1 MIRLVVLC
9 ERASRSVIIMT
20 NEEISFLFEWLTED
34 FFKFQVTRI
43 CDRILKNSIHGLPDC
58 ALTGHD
64 CITFSRN
71 KMYAYKCRET
81 HVSQDRRGEE
91 QREESLYS
99 TIYFK

>member
-1 MIRLVVLC
+1 
-9 ERASRSVIIMT
+9 MT
-20 NEEISFLFEWLTED
+20 GRRLFE
-34 FFKFQVTRI
+34 FQVTRI

-58 ALTGHD
+58 ALTGQN

-71 KMYAYKCRET
+71 KMYAYKCKET

-99 TIYFK
+99 TIYIKERMIQLHVLVPSILEFT